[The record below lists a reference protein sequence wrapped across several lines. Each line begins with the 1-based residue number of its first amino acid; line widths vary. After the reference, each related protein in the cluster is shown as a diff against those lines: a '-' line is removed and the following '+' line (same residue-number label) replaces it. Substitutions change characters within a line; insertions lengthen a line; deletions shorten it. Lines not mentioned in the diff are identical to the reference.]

1 MHPLDAG
8 TLDMLEKKSQLVHDI
23 EEHKHKSKV
32 A

>member
-23 EEHKHKSKV
+23 EEHKNTNPK
-32 A
+32 